1 MVSTCK
7 FLSFIPN
14 ILKRPVS
21 SGLFYLLF
29 ILILNDIMAMGRRY
43 HIEKI
48 EIIGLNKTRNY
59 VIEREIFHPINAKF
73 DSSLANLDR
82 NRIFN
87 LGLFDNVSWRL
98 MPLENGNANLQ
109 YLMIESI
116 NRAPPVIF
124 PSYDEEK
131 GWSLNGVLII
141 KNFQGKN
148 RTIEAMTSIGAEK
161 RLQILINDPWIFG
174 NHVSLSAYINQNSYD
189 HLFLERSVNIKNI
202 KVSIGKWYGEKIKFR
217 FSPALTSKNFMNV
230 NDTLRYKYLIPE
242 INLEIDTRDIF
253 WNPNRGTRIIHSVI
267 PRLGEKSFY
276 VWNQSYSFYIPAFFK
291 TILALNTTIQ
301 RKYGHKSDVWIS
313 YLGNSYNVRGW
324 ELPEKKSNIDNYRF
338 GHDYVFS
345 SLELRKL
352 VLNKINGRL
361 GFNNGLCIVAFADGG
376 LISRKWEGL
385 DKRKFIGGVGLG
397 IRMPIPILQSI
408 RIDVGW
414 GIKDNKLINK
424 HSFHLAVQQK
434 F

>member
-1 MVSTCK
+1 MVSICK
-7 FLSFIPN
+7 FLNFISN
-14 ILKRPVS
+14 IFIRPVF

-29 ILILNDIMAMGRRY
+29 ILILNDIMATELKY
-43 HIEKI
+43 QIEKI
-48 EIIGLNKTRNY
+48 EILGLNRTKNY
-59 VIEREIFHPINAKF
+59 IIEREIFHPINSNL

-87 LGLFDNVSWRL
+87 LGLFDNVSWRI
-98 MPLENGNANLQ
+98 MPLENGNAILQ

-116 NRAPPVIF
+116 NRTPPLIF
-124 PSYDEEK
+124 PAYDEEK

-148 RTIEAMTSIGAEK
+148 RTIEAIASIGGEK
-161 RLQILINDPWIFG
+161 RLQFLINDPWIFG
-174 NHVSLSAYINQNSYD
+174 NHISLSAFIEQNSYD
-189 HLFLERSVNIKNI
+189 HLFLDRSVNIKNI

-217 FSPALTSKNFMNV
+217 FSPTLTLKNFMNV
-230 NDTLRYKYLIPE
+230 NDTLKYEYLTPD

-253 WNPNRGTRIIHSVI
+253 WNPNRGIRIIQSVV
-267 PRLGEKSFY
+267 PKLGEKSFY
-276 VWNQSYSFYIPAFFK
+276 VWSQSFSFYVPTFFK
-291 TILALNTTIQ
+291 TVLAFNTTMQ

-324 ELPEKKSNIDNYRF
+324 ELPEKKSILDDDYRF

-352 VLNKINGRL
+352 VLNKINGRV
-361 GFNNGLCIVAFADGG
+361 FNNGLCIVAFIDGG
-376 LISRKWEGL
+376 LISREWENL
-385 DKRKFIGGVGLG
+385 DRNKFIGGVGLG
-397 IRMPIPILQSI
+397 IRIPIPILQSL

-414 GIKDNKLINK
+414 GIKDNKLINE
-424 HSFHLAVQQK
+424 HSFHFAVQQK